1 MTANLLTWYIAEEAD
16 SGRRLREVYD
26 CVREKADGRSRKSNG
41 RAMAP
46 MGPSED
52 AQALMACMSDGFARL
67 EKSFEKLAR
76 AVK

>member
-1 MTANLLTWYIAEEAD
+1 MQ
-16 SGRRLREVYD
+16 S
-26 CVREKADGRSRKSNG
+26 
-41 RAMAP
+41 

-52 AQALMACMSDGFARL
+52 AQALMACMSEGFARL